1 MRAHVVSCNGIPDD
15 KKQQLEVWQ
24 AAKEG
29 KRALKEEGDVANKK
43 VKREKDTGA
52 FK

>member
-1 MRAHVVSCNGIPDD
+1 MRSHVASCSQIPDE
-15 KKQQLEVWQ
+15 KKLQLEVWQ

-29 KRALKEEGDVANKK
+29 KRAAKEENEVTNKK
-43 VKREKDTGA
+43 VKREKDAGA